1 MDQDLNTFIVKELKK
16 HRRRTDIVQKVSER
30 SGLRWRDAERITL
43 LVEAH
48 HRRNL
53 SRPRTPWLLF
63 LSIGILLLGIGLIA
77 VNLQVLLEFFRQE
90 MPGQITSL
98 QSSSYHLIG
107 FLTGVGLTVGGMVG
121 LWKSFDI
128 IFPE

>member
-1 MDQDLNTFIVKELKK
+1 MDQELSTLIVRELKK
-16 HRRRTDIVQKVSER
+16 HRRRTDIIRKVCER

-53 SRPRTPWLLF
+53 SRPGTPWLLF
-63 LSIGILLLGIGLIA
+63 LSIGILLLGIGLVA
-77 VNLQVLLEFFRQE
+77 VNLQVLLEFLYE
-90 MPGQITSL
+90 AMPGQIASL
-98 QSSSYHLIG
+98 QSSSYHMIG
-107 FLTGVGLTVGGMVG
+107 FITGVGLTVGGMVG